1 MKIMTNK
8 NTTAMCKNCDC
19 KQQENHTP
27 TWSAIM
33 IIVNGDWKHI
43 AGQPYFELTVSLPE
57 KSITPVYCNGRTV
70 TGGTYKF
77 KSREAAM
84 EAIRIMHVDDY
95 LAMEGIK

>member
-1 MKIMTNK
+1 MVRNHDH
-8 NTTAMCKNCDC
+8 CKRRL
-19 KQQENHTP
+19 EAHSRRT
-27 TWSAIM
+27 
-33 IIVNGDWKHI
+33 
-43 AGQPYFELTVSLPE
+43 YFELIVTLPE

>member
-1 MKIMTNK
+1 
-8 NTTAMCKNCDC
+8 
-19 KQQENHTP
+19 
-27 TWSAIM
+27 M
-33 IIVNGDWKHI
+33 IIVNGEWKHV
-43 AGQPYFELTVSLPE
+43 AGEPYFELTVSLPE